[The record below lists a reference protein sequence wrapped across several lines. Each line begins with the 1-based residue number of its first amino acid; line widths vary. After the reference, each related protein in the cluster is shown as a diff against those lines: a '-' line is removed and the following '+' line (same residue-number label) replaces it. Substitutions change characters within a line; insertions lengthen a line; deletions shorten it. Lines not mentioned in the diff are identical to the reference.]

1 MEVKRRIYTDAE
13 KLGIIMEYMNSGE
26 SMEKFQTK
34 KMMGHCTISRWMTK
48 FGLSKTSHKQF
59 EEMGKKTE
67 VSEDKSQRELILEA
81 KLAQLEKELKDE
93 RMKTLAYKTLID
105 TAEEELGIDLR
116 KKSGAKQ

>member
-1 MEVKRRIYTDAE
+1 
-13 KLGIIMEYMNSGE
+13 
-26 SMEKFQTK
+26 
-34 KMMGHCTISRWMTK
+34 MG
-48 FGLSKTSHKQF
+48 
-59 EEMGKKTE
+59 
-67 VSEDKSQRELILEA
+67 ELILEA